1 MEKKRVLIM
10 GAAGRDY
17 HVFLQYFKDNPY
29 YEVVAF
35 TQNQIP
41 GIENRSFPKKLAGRL
56 YKKEIPF
63 YPESKLTYLIKK
75 LKVDK
80 VVFAYSDVSHEYV
93 MHKASECIAA
103 GADFYLF
110 GPSSTMITNNVPVIA
125 VCAVRTGSGKSQ
137 TSRKIGIILKERGYK
152 VAAIR
157 HPMPYGDLI
166 KQEVQRFSSYEDL
179 KKADVTIEER
189 EEYEPW
195 IRLEIP
201 VYAGVDYKK
210 IIEKVE
216 KEADVIIFD
225 GGNNDLPFYKPD
237 LHIVVVD
244 PHRAGHELR
253 YHPGESNFR
262 MADVIL
268 INKIDSAKKSDIEI
282 VKNNIQQYNPKAEV
296 VMAKS
301 EIFVDNQKVIKN
313 KRVLVVED
321 GPTLTHGEMQYGAG
335 TVAAERYGAKSIIDA
350 EKYAV
355 GSIKEVYK
363 KYPRLKKILPAM
375 GYSHKQMKDLENT
388 INRAKCD
395 LVIDGS
401 PFDVSKLLKI
411 KKPIVNITYELDEK
425 ASKQLEKIVMK
436 TLKRLKIKPN

>member
-1 MEKKRVLIM
+1 MGKKRVLIM
-10 GAAGRDY
+10 GASGRDF

-41 GIENRSFPKKLAGRL
+41 GIEKRSFPKKLAGRL
-56 YKKEIPF
+56 YKKNIPL

-110 GPSSTMITNNVPVIA
+110 GPSSTMIKNNIPVIA

-137 TSRKIGIILKERGYK
+137 TSRKIGIILKEKGYK

-157 HPMPYGDLI
+157 HPMPYGDLL
-166 KQEVQRFSSYEDL
+166 KQEVQRFASYEDL

-195 IRLEIP
+195 IKLGIS

-210 IIEKVE
+210 IIMRAE
-216 KEADVIIFD
+216 KEANVIIFD
-225 GGNNDLPFYKPD
+225 GGNNDLPFYNPD

-244 PHRAGHELR
+244 PHRAGHELL
-253 YHPGESNFR
+253 YHPGEANFR
-262 MADVIL
+262 MADVIVV
-268 INKIDSAKKSDIEI
+268 NKIDTAP
-282 VKNNIQQYNPKAEV
+282 KNGIKTVLANIKQYNPKAKII
-296 VMAKS
+296 MARSK
-301 EIFVDNQKVIKN
+301 ITVDKPEMIKN
-313 KRVLVVED
+313 KRALVVED
-321 GPTLTHGEMQYGAG
+321 GPTLTHGEMRFGAG
-335 TVAAERYGAKSIIDA
+335 TVAAEKYKAESIIDA
-350 EKYAV
+350 EKYSV
-355 GSIKEVYK
+355 GTIKEIYK
-363 KYPRLKKILPAM
+363 KYTHLKKILPAM
-375 GYSHKQMKDLENT
+375 GYSHKQMKDLEKT
-388 INRAKCD
+388 INRAHCD
-395 LVIDGS
+395 VVIDGS
-401 PFDVSKLLKI
+401 PFDLSKLLKI
-411 KKPIVNITYELDEK
+411 NKPIVNVDYELDEVGK
-425 ASKQLEKIVMK
+425 LDLRKL
-436 TLKRLKIKPN
+436 LRNFKIKK

>member
-1 MEKKRVLIM
+1 M
-10 GAAGRDY
+10 Y
-17 HVFLQYFKDNPY
+17 HVFLQYFKDNQY

-56 YKKEIPF
+56 YKRNIPF
-63 YPESKLTYLIKK
+63 YPESQLPYLIKK
-75 LKVDK
+75 LKIDK

-93 MHKASECIAA
+93 MHKASICLAA
-103 GADFYLF
+103 GADFCLL
-110 GPSSTMITNNVPVIA
+110 GPSSTMITNNIPVIA

-137 TSRKIGIILKERGYK
+137 TSRKIGIILKEKGYK

-157 HPMPYGDLI
+157 HPMPYGSLI

-195 IRLEIP
+195 IKLGIP
-201 VYAGVDYKK
+201 IYAGIDYKK
-210 IIEKVE
+210 IIKKAE
-216 KEADVIIFD
+216 KEAEVVIWD
-225 GGNNDLPFYKPD
+225 GGNNDLSFYKPD
-237 LHIVVVD
+237 LLIVVVD
-244 PHRAGHELR
+244 PHRAGHELL
-253 YHPGESNFR
+253 YHPGEANFR
-262 MADVIL
+262 MADVIVV
-268 INKIDSAKKSDIEI
+268 NKIDTAPKDGIKIILE
-282 VKNNIQQYNPKAEV
+282 NIKQYNSKAKV
-296 VMAKS
+296 IMAKS
-301 EIFVDNQKVIKN
+301 KILVNKPDMIRN

-335 TVAAERYGAKSIIDA
+335 TVAAERYKSKNIVDA
-350 EKYAV
+350 QKYAV

-375 GYSHKQMKDLENT
+375 GYSHKQMKDLEIT
-388 INRAKCD
+388 INKVKCD

-401 PFDVSKLLKI
+401 PFDLSKLLKI
-411 KKPIVNITYELDEK
+411 NKPIVNVDYELDEVGK
-425 ASKQLEKIVMK
+425 LNLKKLFKIF
-436 TLKRLKIKPN
+436 KIKKKKSL